1 MIQPLSH
8 TLKEYVNNLS
18 IEQDVQLLKNI
29 LKISDGPKSKAL
41 YYFRASSMLLQAGVK
56 AGLSLYEIAII
67 CCRNDNAGEQP
78 SKLELIVDKSLELAL
93 LAIENGKWHPSLASR
108 ALEHQLTASNV
119 HNKLFLKSTS
129 SAELNIVEKNQLFDA
144 NYIPFV
150 IGSDGQGLDTSST
163 IHSSPLPESENTS
176 GSDEEEEEEDNMGV
190 FDDDDDCEQWAASVL
205 LGDVSLD
212 VTRRNRSSSDFSTS
226 SNDCSSTLS
235 QSPAGFW
242 LVPPSKVMD
251 GPNVMRS
258 TSSLSAPTSSNF
270 FSSALTVE
278 RKSLQEQPMCRY
290 DYEFNDF
297 AAGDC
302 ENSELSCDLK
312 IHDDV
317 SPIAVASPSV
327 IFSST
332 NQASPDYALPSTVL
346 PSNSLING
354 HLKRS
359 QSYCA
364 FSFEPIHHETKKQ
377 LLSQSVIRWSNS
389 ASSNQLH
396 EYCLKFIDLLITR
409 EVIGLVNNPKK
420 K

>member
-1 MIQPLSH
+1 VFITSFSSSPL
-8 TLKEYVNNLS
+8 
-18 IEQDVQLLKNI
+18 
-29 LKISDGPKSKAL
+29 P
-41 YYFRASSMLLQAGVK
+41 
-56 AGLSLYEIAII
+56 
-67 CCRNDNAGEQP
+67 
-78 SKLELIVDKSLELAL
+78 AL
-93 LAIENGKWHPSLASR
+93 LN
-108 ALEHQLTASNV
+108 T
-119 HNKLFLKSTS
+119 
-129 SAELNIVEKNQLFDA
+129 VEKNPLSDA

-150 IGSDGQGLDTSST
+150 IGSDGQGIDTSST

-242 LVPPSKVMD
+242 LVPPSKVMVD
-251 GPNVMRS
+251 CPNVMRS
-258 TSSLSAPTSSNF
+258 SSSLSAPTSSNF

-278 RKSLQEQPMCRY
+278 RKSLQEQSMCLNN
-290 DYEFNDF
+290 DEFNDF
-297 AAGDC
+297 ATGGC
-302 ENSELSCDLK
+302 ESSELGGDLK

-332 NQASPDYALPSTVL
+332 NEASPDYSLPSTVL
-346 PSNSLING
+346 PSKSLING